1 MYVNGSFH
9 MISNGKDLFVGVDF
23 ASHRSDFSV
32 AIVMRKVENGVFEI
46 LESSIIGRGIPNEDY
61 KQKVLDNYEK
71 FCNQETVEQKST

>member
-9 MISNGKDLFVGVDF
+9 MISNGGGLVVGVDF
-23 ASHRSDFSV
+23 ANHSSDFSV
-32 AIVMRKVENGVFEI
+32 ATVMRKVENGVFEI
-46 LESSIIGRGIPNEDY
+46 VESSIIGKGIPDDDY

>member
-9 MISNGKDLFVGVDF
+9 MISNGKDLVVGVDF

-32 AIVMRKVENGVFEI
+32 ATVMRKVENGVFEI

-71 FCNQETVEQKST
+71 LCNQETVEQKST

>member
-9 MISNGKDLFVGVDF
+9 MISNGKDLVVGVDF
-23 ASHRSDFSV
+23 ASHHSDFSV
-32 AIVMRKVENGVFEI
+32 ATVMRKVENGVFEI